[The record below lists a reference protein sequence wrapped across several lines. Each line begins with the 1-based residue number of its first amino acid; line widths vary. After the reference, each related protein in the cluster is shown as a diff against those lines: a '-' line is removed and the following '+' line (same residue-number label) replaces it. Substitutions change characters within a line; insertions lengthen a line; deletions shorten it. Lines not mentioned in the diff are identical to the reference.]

1 VDHEVTGLRPA
12 FEAVR
17 VEAEKRG
24 MATLSSEIVGL
35 VPQAAITDRDVID
48 LRLEGFDADHQ
59 ILERLVSRAEAG
71 TIVIGDQTI
80 DRFLASLA
88 SDSPTPGGGAVAAL
102 AGAAGAALIEMVCNL
117 TIDKKSYEDAWDRM
131 REIRAEAERGR
142 NELVALADRDATA
155 FDGVMEAFRM
165 RKDTEEQRAARAA
178 AIQRGYLAAAQVP
191 LEIARSSASLMPMA
205 LETVERGN
213 VNAASDGVSAAQ
225 MLFAGTECA
234 IYNVQIN
241 AAALKDEA
249 AAAALR
255 DEVAAL
261 QGKAEEL
268 LAAANAAFAARLAS

>member
-1 VDHEVTGLRPA
+1 
-12 FEAVR
+12 
-17 VEAEKRG
+17 
-24 MATLSSEIVGL
+24 M
-35 VPQAAITDRDVID
+35 
-48 LRLEGFDADHQ
+48 
-59 ILERLVSRAEAG
+59 
-71 TIVIGDQTI
+71 IGEQTI
-80 DRFLASLA
+80 GRFLAMLA

-102 AGAAGAALIEMVCNL
+102 AGASGAALIEMVCNL
-117 TIDKKSYEDAWDRM
+117 TIDKKAYEDAWDRM
-131 REIRAEAERGR
+131 REIRGQAERAR
-142 NELVALADRDATA
+142 AQLVVLADRDATA
-155 FDGVMEAFRM
+155 FDGVMEAFKM
-165 RKDTEEQRAARAA
+165 PKDTEGQKAARAA

-191 LEIARSSASLMPMA
+191 LEIAGVSASLMPLA

-225 MLFAGTECA
+225 MLFGGTECA

-249 AAAALR
+249 AAATLR

>member
-1 VDHEVTGLRPA
+1 
-12 FEAVR
+12 
-17 VEAEKRG
+17 
-24 MATLSSEIVGL
+24 
-35 VPQAAITDRDVID
+35 
-48 LRLEGFDADHQ
+48 
-59 ILERLVSRAEAG
+59 
-71 TIVIGDQTI
+71 VIGEQTI
-80 DRFLASLA
+80 DRFLTTLA

-102 AGAAGAALIEMVCNL
+102 AGATGAAIIEMVCNL
-117 TIDKKSYEDAWDRM
+117 TIDKKNYEDAWDRM
-131 REIRAEAERGR
+131 RELRGQAERAR
-142 NELVALADRDATA
+142 SELVVLADRDATA

-165 RKDTEEQRAARAA
+165 PKDTEEQRAVRAA
-178 AIQRGYLAAAQVP
+178 AIQDGYLASAQIP
-191 LEIARSSASLMPMA
+191 LEIARASASLMPLA

-213 VNAASDGVSAAQ
+213 VNAASDGASAAQ

-261 QGKAEEL
+261 EGTAEEL

>member
-1 VDHEVTGLRPA
+1 
-12 FEAVR
+12 
-17 VEAEKRG
+17 
-24 MATLSSEIVGL
+24 M
-35 VPQAAITDRDVID
+35 
-48 LRLEGFDADHQ
+48 
-59 ILERLVSRAEAG
+59 
-71 TIVIGDQTI
+71 IGEQTI
-80 DRFLASLA
+80 DRFLATLA

-117 TIDKKSYEDAWDRM
+117 TIDKKGYEDASGRM
-131 REIRAEAERGR
+131 RELRGQAERAR
-142 NELVALADRDATA
+142 SELVTLADRDATA

-165 RKDTEEQRAARAA
+165 PKDTEEQRTVRTA

-191 LEIARSSASLMPMA
+191 LEIARASASLMPLA
-205 LETVERGN
+205 LETVEAGN

-249 AAAALR
+249 AASALL

-261 QGKAEEL
+261 RGKAEEL
-268 LAAANAAFAARLAS
+268 LAAANVAFAARLAS

>member
-1 VDHEVTGLRPA
+1 
-12 FEAVR
+12 
-17 VEAEKRG
+17 
-24 MATLSSEIVGL
+24 M
-35 VPQAAITDRDVID
+35 ID
-48 LRLEGFDADHQ
+48 E
-59 ILERLVSRAEAG
+59 E
-71 TIVIGDQTI
+71 TI
-80 DRFLASLA
+80 DRFLATLA
-88 SDSPTPGGGAVAAL
+88 SDSPTPGGGVVAAL

-117 TIDKKSYEDAWDRM
+117 TIDKKNYEDAWDRM
-131 REIRAEAERGR
+131 REVRGEAERAR
-142 NELVALADRDATA
+142 SELVTLADRDATA
-155 FDGVMEAFRM
+155 FDGVMKAFRM
-165 RKDTEEQRAARAA
+165 PMDTEDQKADRAAT
-178 AIQRGYLAAAQVP
+178 IQRGYLAAAQVP
-191 LEIARSSASLMPMA
+191 LEIARASASLMPLA

>member
-1 VDHEVTGLRPA
+1 
-12 FEAVR
+12 
-17 VEAEKRG
+17 
-24 MATLSSEIVGL
+24 
-35 VPQAAITDRDVID
+35 
-48 LRLEGFDADHQ
+48 
-59 ILERLVSRAEAG
+59 
-71 TIVIGDQTI
+71 VIGEQTI
-80 DRFLASLA
+80 DRFLATLA

-102 AGAAGAALIEMVCNL
+102 AGAAGAALVEMVCNI
-117 TIDKKSYEDAWDRM
+117 TIDKKNYEDAWDRM
-131 REIRAEAERGR
+131 RELRGQAERAR
-142 NELVALADRDATA
+142 SELMALADRDATA
-155 FDGVMEAFRM
+155 FDGVMEAFKM
-165 RKDTEEQRAARAA
+165 PKDTDGQRAVRAA
-178 AIQRGYLAAAQVP
+178 AIQRGYLAAAKVP
-191 LEIARSSASLMPMA
+191 LEIARASASLMPLA

-261 QGKAEEL
+261 EGTAEEL

>member
-1 VDHEVTGLRPA
+1 
-12 FEAVR
+12 
-17 VEAEKRG
+17 
-24 MATLSSEIVGL
+24 
-35 VPQAAITDRDVID
+35 
-48 LRLEGFDADHQ
+48 
-59 ILERLVSRAEAG
+59 
-71 TIVIGDQTI
+71 VIGERTI
-80 DRFLASLA
+80 DRFLATVA

-117 TIDKKSYEDAWDRM
+117 TTDKKNYEDAWDRM
-131 REIRAEAERGR
+131 RELRGQAERAR
-142 NELVALADRDATA
+142 SELVALADRDATA
-155 FDGVMEAFRM
+155 FDGVMEAFKM
-165 RKDTEEQRAARAA
+165 PKDTDGQRAVRAA
-178 AIQRGYLAAAQVP
+178 AIQRGYLAAAKVP
-191 LEIARSSASLMPMA
+191 LEIARASASLMPLA

-261 QGKAEEL
+261 EGTAEEL
-268 LAAANAAFAARLAS
+268 LAAANAAFTARLAS

>member
-1 VDHEVTGLRPA
+1 
-12 FEAVR
+12 
-17 VEAEKRG
+17 
-24 MATLSSEIVGL
+24 M
-35 VPQAAITDRDVID
+35 
-48 LRLEGFDADHQ
+48 
-59 ILERLVSRAEAG
+59 
-71 TIVIGDQTI
+71 IGQETI
-80 DRFLASLA
+80 DRFLATLA

-117 TIDKKSYEDAWDRM
+117 TIDKKNNEDAWDRM
-131 REIRAEAERGR
+131 REVRGEAERAR
-142 NELVALADRDATA
+142 SELVTLADRDATA
-155 FDGVMEAFRM
+155 FDGVIEAFRM
-165 RKDTEEQRAARAA
+165 PKDTEEQKAGRAA
-178 AIQRGYLAAAQVP
+178 AIQRGYLAAAQIP
-191 LEIARSSASLMPMA
+191 LEIARASASLMPLA
-205 LETVERGN
+205 LETVDRGN

-261 QGKAEEL
+261 HDKAEEL

>member
-1 VDHEVTGLRPA
+1 
-12 FEAVR
+12 
-17 VEAEKRG
+17 
-24 MATLSSEIVGL
+24 
-35 VPQAAITDRDVID
+35 
-48 LRLEGFDADHQ
+48 
-59 ILERLVSRAEAG
+59 
-71 TIVIGDQTI
+71 VIGEQTI
-80 DRFLASLA
+80 DRFLATLA

-117 TIDKKSYEDAWDRM
+117 TIDKKNYEDAWDRM
-131 REIRAEAERGR
+131 RELRGQAERAR
-142 NELVALADRDATA
+142 SELVALADRDATA
-155 FDGVMEAFRM
+155 FDGVMEAFKM
-165 RKDTEEQRAARAA
+165 PKDTDGQRAVRTT
-178 AIQRGYLAAAQVP
+178 AIQGSYLAAAKVP
-191 LEIARSSASLMPMA
+191 LEIAKASASLMPLA

-261 QGKAEEL
+261 EGTAEEL
-268 LAAANAAFAARLAS
+268 LAAANAAFTARLAS

>member
-1 VDHEVTGLRPA
+1 
-12 FEAVR
+12 
-17 VEAEKRG
+17 
-24 MATLSSEIVGL
+24 
-35 VPQAAITDRDVID
+35 
-48 LRLEGFDADHQ
+48 
-59 ILERLVSRAEAG
+59 
-71 TIVIGDQTI
+71 VIGEQTI
-80 DRFLASLA
+80 DRFLATLA

-117 TIDKKSYEDAWDRM
+117 TIDKKNYEDAWDRM
-131 REIRAEAERGR
+131 RELRGQAERAR
-142 NELVALADRDATA
+142 SELVALADRDATA
-155 FDGVMEAFRM
+155 FDGVMEAFKM
-165 RKDTEEQRAARAA
+165 PKDTDGQRAVRAT
-178 AIQRGYLAAAQVP
+178 AIQGSYLAAAKVP
-191 LEIARSSASLMPMA
+191 LEIAKASASLMPLA

-261 QGKAEEL
+261 QSKAEEL